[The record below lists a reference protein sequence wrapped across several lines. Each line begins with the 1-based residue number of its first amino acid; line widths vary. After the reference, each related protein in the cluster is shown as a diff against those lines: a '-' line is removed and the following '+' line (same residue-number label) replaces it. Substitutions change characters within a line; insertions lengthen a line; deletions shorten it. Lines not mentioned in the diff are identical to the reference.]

1 MNNIQ
6 VKLYDAEQI
15 LAKLKEIQKLNT
27 FDGLKV
33 TQGILTGCINELQ
46 DQVERSRKIRFT
58 CMVSIDIILT
68 SELLDKIAIISEKY
82 EVIYNE
88 SK

>member
-15 LAKLKEIQKLNT
+15 LAKLKEMNS
-27 FDGLKV
+27 LKV
-33 TQGILTGCINELQ
+33 FWGQRLTQGILDGCISELQ
-46 DQVERSRKIRFT
+46 DQIERSRKIRFT

-88 SK
+88 S

>member
-1 MNNIQ
+1 MNTIQ

-15 LAKLKEIQKLNT
+15 LAKLQEIQKLNT
-27 FDGLKV
+27 FDGLKLI
-33 TQGILTGCINELQ
+33 QGILAGCINELQ

-58 CMVSIDIILT
+58 CMVSLDIILT
-68 SELLDKIAIISEKY
+68 SELIDKIAIISDKY